1 MKGPIVSIDVSKGK
15 SDYQAFK
22 DLNVKYTGSRSIK
35 HNKEG
40 FDEIVNLVREMEK
53 KLETE
58 VCVVYEATGVYY
70 RVLKKVLEDNNI
82 KQFIINPLLS
92 AKTRKNDS
100 LRSPKT
106 DKLDPK
112 SIAKTY
118 YSHSLHNSHKQET
131 IYHEL
136 RELSRYYE
144 DILVHIRKD
153 KVAFRAQLDIVF
165 PGYDTLYDDL
175 YGPVALAI
183 IEKYPHP
190 EMLQKKKINTV
201 SKVIQNKTCHRQA
214 VSDTMADKA
223 IEYSKTIYSGCD
235 KDDIEVLILQRFIKK
250 LNEDMAEAERTI
262 GEMIK
267 LAQELP
273 DFNIIKSIPGIG
285 DNLAARIIAE
295 LGDMT
300 RFKKKNELVAFAG
313 LDPRISESGQ
323 NDGDHMHITKKG
335 NKRLRCL
342 LYLAVTCSIKLKRD
356 DNSIKDFYIKKKQQS
371 NPMCSKAAK
380 TACASKLV
388 RIIYSMCKTVSY
400 TSTTNNNK
408 IIRLNHPE
416 KKRFFFRD
424 FQRVIKTMKNH

>member
-22 DLNVKYTGSRSIK
+22 NLNVKYTGSRSIK
-35 HNKEG
+35 HTKEG

-58 VCVVYEATGVYY
+58 VCVVYEATGVYH

-100 LRSPKT
+100 LRCPKT

-144 DILVHIRKD
+144 DILVHLRKD
-153 KVAFRAQLDIVF
+153 KVAFRAQLDVVF
-165 PGYDTLYDDL
+165 PGYDALYDDL
-175 YGPVALAI
+175 YGPVALAV

-201 SKVIQNKTCHRQA
+201 SKVIQSKTCHRQA

-223 IEYSKTIYSGCD
+223 IEYSKTIYPGCD
-235 KDDIEVLILQRFIKK
+235 KDDIEVLILQRLIKK
-250 LNEDMAEAERTI
+250 LKEDMAEAERTI

-273 DFNIIKSIPGIG
+273 NFSIIKSIPGIG

-313 LDPRISESGQ
+313 LDPRISESGK

-342 LYLAVTCSIKLKRD
+342 LYLAVTCSIRLKRD

-388 RIIYSMCKTVSY
+388 RIIYSMCKTGELY
-400 TSTTNNNK
+400 QYNK
-408 IIRLNHPE
+408 
-416 KKRFFFRD
+416 
-424 FQRVIKTMKNH
+424 

>member
-22 DLNVKYTGSRSIK
+22 NLNVKYTGSRSIK
-35 HNKEG
+35 HTKEG

-58 VCVVYEATGVYY
+58 VCVVYEATGVYH

-100 LRSPKT
+100 LRCPKT

-118 YSHSLHNSHKQET
+118 YSHSLHNSHKPET

-144 DILVHIRKD
+144 DILVHLRKD
-153 KVAFRAQLDIVF
+153 KVAFRAQLDVVF

-175 YGPVALAI
+175 YGPVALAV

-201 SKVIQNKTCHRQA
+201 SKVIQSKTCHRQA

-250 LNEDMAEAERTI
+250 LKEDMAEAERTI

-273 DFNIIKSIPGIG
+273 DFSIIKSIPGIG

-335 NKRLRCL
+335 NKRLMCL
-342 LYLAVTCSIKLKRD
+342 LYLAVTCSIRLKRD

-388 RIIYSMCKTVSY
+388 RIIYSMCKTGELY
-400 TSTTNNNK
+400 QYNK
-408 IIRLNHPE
+408 
-416 KKRFFFRD
+416 
-424 FQRVIKTMKNH
+424 

>member
-22 DLNVKYTGSRSIK
+22 NLNVKYTGSRSIK
-35 HNKEG
+35 HTKEG

-58 VCVVYEATGVYY
+58 VCVVYEATGVYH

-106 DKLDPK
+106 DKLDSK

-118 YSHSLHNSHKQET
+118 YSHSLHNSHKPET

-144 DILVHIRKD
+144 DILVHLRKD
-153 KVAFRAQLDIVF
+153 KVAFRAQLDVVF

-175 YGPVALAI
+175 YGPVALAV

-214 VSDTMADKA
+214 TSDTMADKA

-235 KDDIEVLILQRFIKK
+235 KDDIEVLILQRLIKK
-250 LNEDMAEAERTI
+250 LKEDMAEAERTI

-273 DFNIIKSIPGIG
+273 DFSIIKSIPGIG

-313 LDPRISESGQ
+313 LDPRISESGK

-342 LYLAVTCSIKLKRD
+342 LYLAVTCSIRLKRD

-388 RIIYSMCKTVSY
+388 RIIYSMCKTGELY
-400 TSTTNNNK
+400 QYNK
-408 IIRLNHPE
+408 
-416 KKRFFFRD
+416 
-424 FQRVIKTMKNH
+424 

>member
-22 DLNVKYTGSRSIK
+22 NLNVKYTGSRSIK
-35 HNKEG
+35 HTKEG

-58 VCVVYEATGVYY
+58 VCVVYEATGVYH

-165 PGYDTLYDDL
+165 PGYDALYDDL
-175 YGPVALAI
+175 YGPVALAV

-201 SKVIQNKTCHRQA
+201 SKVIQSKTCHRKA

-250 LNEDMAEAERTI
+250 LKEDMAEAERTI

-273 DFNIIKSIPGIG
+273 DFSIIKSIPGIG

-300 RFKKKNELVAFAG
+300 KFKKKNELVAFAG
-313 LDPRISESGQ
+313 LDPRISESGK

-342 LYLAVTCSIKLKRD
+342 LYLAVTCSIRLKRD

-388 RIIYSMCKTVSY
+388 RIIYSMCKTGELY
-400 TSTTNNNK
+400 QYNK
-408 IIRLNHPE
+408 
-416 KKRFFFRD
+416 
-424 FQRVIKTMKNH
+424 

>member
-22 DLNVKYTGSRSIK
+22 NLNVKYTGSRSIK
-35 HNKEG
+35 HTKEG

-58 VCVVYEATGVYY
+58 VCVVYEATGVYH

-82 KQFIINPLLS
+82 KHFIINPLLS

-118 YSHSLHNSHKQET
+118 YSHSLHNSHKPET

-144 DILVHIRKD
+144 DILVHLRKD
-153 KVAFRAQLDIVF
+153 KVAFRAQLDVVF

-175 YGPVALAI
+175 YGPVALAV

-201 SKVIQNKTCHRQA
+201 SKVIQSKTCHRQA
-214 VSDTMADKA
+214 MSDTMADKA

-235 KDDIEVLILQRFIKK
+235 KDDIEVLILQRLIKK
-250 LNEDMAEAERTI
+250 LKEDMAEAERTI

-273 DFNIIKSIPGIG
+273 DFSIIKSIPGIG

-313 LDPRISESGQ
+313 LDPRISESGK

-342 LYLAVTCSIKLKRD
+342 LYLAVTCSIRLKRD

-380 TACASKLV
+380 TACVSKLV
-388 RIIYSMCKTVSY
+388 RIIYSMCKTGELY
-400 TSTTNNNK
+400 QYNK
-408 IIRLNHPE
+408 
-416 KKRFFFRD
+416 
-424 FQRVIKTMKNH
+424 

>member
-1 MKGPIVSIDVSKGK
+1 M
-15 SDYQAFK
+15 
-22 DLNVKYTGSRSIK
+22 KYTGSRSIK
-35 HNKEG
+35 HTKEG
-40 FDEIVNLVREMEK
+40 FDEIVSLVREMEK

-58 VCVVYEATGVYY
+58 VCVVYEATGVYH

-106 DKLDPK
+106 DKLDLK

-118 YSHSLHNSHKQET
+118 YSHSLHNSHKPET

-144 DILVHIRKD
+144 DILVHLRKD
-153 KVAFRAQLDIVF
+153 KVAFRAQLDVVF

-175 YGPVALAI
+175 YGPVALAV

-201 SKVIQNKTCHRQA
+201 SKVIQSKTCHRQA
-214 VSDTMADKA
+214 MSDTMADKA

-250 LNEDMAEAERTI
+250 LKEDMAEAERTI

-273 DFNIIKSIPGIG
+273 DFSIIKSIPGIG

-342 LYLAVTCSIKLKRD
+342 LYLAVTCSIRLKRD

-388 RIIYSMCKTVSY
+388 RIIYNMCKTGELY
-400 TSTTNNNK
+400 QYNK
-408 IIRLNHPE
+408 
-416 KKRFFFRD
+416 
-424 FQRVIKTMKNH
+424 

>member
-1 MKGPIVSIDVSKGK
+1 M
-15 SDYQAFK
+15 
-22 DLNVKYTGSRSIK
+22 NVKYTGSRSIK
-35 HNKEG
+35 HTKEG
-40 FDEIVNLVREMEK
+40 FDEIVSLVREMEK

-58 VCVVYEATGVYY
+58 VCVVYEATGVYH

-92 AKTRKNDS
+92 AKTRQTDS

-118 YSHSLHNSHKQET
+118 YSHSLHNSHKPET

-144 DILVHIRKD
+144 DILVHLRKD
-153 KVAFRAQLDIVF
+153 KVAFRAQLDVVF

-175 YGPVALAI
+175 YGPVALAV

-201 SKVIQNKTCHRQA
+201 SKVIQSKTCHRQA
-214 VSDTMADKA
+214 MSDTMADKA

-235 KDDIEVLILQRFIKK
+235 KNDIEVLILQRFIKK
-250 LNEDMAEAERTI
+250 LKEDMAEAERTI

-273 DFNIIKSIPGIG
+273 DFSIIKSIPGIG

-342 LYLAVTCSIKLKRD
+342 LYLAVTCSIRLKRD

-388 RIIYSMCKTVSY
+388 RIIYSMCKTGELY
-400 TSTTNNNK
+400 QYNK
-408 IIRLNHPE
+408 
-416 KKRFFFRD
+416 
-424 FQRVIKTMKNH
+424 

>member
-1 MKGPIVSIDVSKGK
+1 MLSNIQGKKVWSMKGPIVSIDVSKGK

-22 DLNVKYTGSRSIK
+22 NLNVKYTGSRSIK
-35 HNKEG
+35 HTKEG

-58 VCVVYEATGVYY
+58 VCVVYEATGVYH

-175 YGPVALAI
+175 YGPVALAV

-201 SKVIQNKTCHRQA
+201 SKVIQSKTCHRQA
-214 VSDTMADKA
+214 VSDTMADRA

-250 LNEDMAEAERTI
+250 LKEDMAEAERTI

-273 DFNIIKSIPGIG
+273 DFSIIKSIPGIG

-342 LYLAVTCSIKLKRD
+342 LYLAVTCSIRLKRD
-356 DNSIKDFYIKKKQQS
+356 DNSIKDFYVKKKQQS

-388 RIIYSMCKTVSY
+388 RIIYSMCKTGELY
-400 TSTTNNNK
+400 QYNK
-408 IIRLNHPE
+408 
-416 KKRFFFRD
+416 
-424 FQRVIKTMKNH
+424 

>member
-22 DLNVKYTGSRSIK
+22 NLNVKYTGSRSIK
-35 HNKEG
+35 HTKEG

-58 VCVVYEATGVYY
+58 VCVVYEATGVYH

-118 YSHSLHNSHKQET
+118 YSHSLHNSHKPET

-153 KVAFRAQLDIVF
+153 KVSFRAQLDVVF
-165 PGYDTLYDDL
+165 PGYDALYDDL
-175 YGPVALAI
+175 YGPVALAV

-201 SKVIQNKTCHRQA
+201 SKVIQSKTCHRQA

-235 KDDIEVLILQRFIKK
+235 KDDIEVLILQRLIKK
-250 LNEDMAEAERTI
+250 LKEDMAEAERTI

-273 DFNIIKSIPGIG
+273 DFSIIKSIPGIG

-323 NDGDHMHITKKG
+323 DDGDHMHITKKG

-342 LYLAVTCSIKLKRD
+342 LYLAVTCSIRLKRD
-356 DNSIKDFYIKKKQQS
+356 YKMFKVFEIKKKQQS

-388 RIIYSMCKTVSY
+388 RIIYSMCKTGELY
-400 TSTTNNNK
+400 QYNK
-408 IIRLNHPE
+408 
-416 KKRFFFRD
+416 
-424 FQRVIKTMKNH
+424 

>member
-22 DLNVKYTGSRSIK
+22 NLNVKYTGSRSIK
-35 HNKEG
+35 HTKEG

-58 VCVVYEATGVYY
+58 VCVVYEATGVYH

-100 LRSPKT
+100 LRCPKT

-165 PGYDTLYDDL
+165 PGYDALYDDL
-175 YGPVALAI
+175 YGPVALAV

-201 SKVIQNKTCHRQA
+201 SKVIQSKTCHRQA

-250 LNEDMAEAERTI
+250 LKEDMAEAERTI
-262 GEMIK
+262 GEMVK

-273 DFNIIKSIPGIG
+273 DFSIIKSIPGIG

-313 LDPRISESGQ
+313 LDPRISESGK

-342 LYLAVTCSIKLKRD
+342 LYLAVTCSIRLKRD

-371 NPMCSKAAK
+371 SPMCSKAAK

-388 RIIYSMCKTVSY
+388 RIIYSMCKTGELY
-400 TSTTNNNK
+400 QYNK
-408 IIRLNHPE
+408 
-416 KKRFFFRD
+416 
-424 FQRVIKTMKNH
+424 

>member
-1 MKGPIVSIDVSKGK
+1 M
-15 SDYQAFK
+15 
-22 DLNVKYTGSRSIK
+22 
-35 HNKEG
+35 
-40 FDEIVNLVREMEK
+40 
-53 KLETE
+53 
-58 VCVVYEATGVYY
+58 
-70 RVLKKVLEDNNI
+70 
-82 KQFIINPLLS
+82 
-92 AKTRKNDS
+92 
-100 LRSPKT
+100 
-106 DKLDPK
+106 
-112 SIAKTY
+112 
-118 YSHSLHNSHKQET
+118 
-131 IYHEL
+131 
-136 RELSRYYE
+136 
-144 DILVHIRKD
+144 VHIRKD

-165 PGYDTLYDDL
+165 PGYDALYDDL
-175 YGPVALAI
+175 YGPVALAV

-201 SKVIQNKTCHRQA
+201 SKVIQSKTCHRKA

-273 DFNIIKSIPGIG
+273 DFSIIKSIPGIG

-295 LGDMT
+295 IGDMT

-313 LDPRISESGQ
+313 LDPKISESGQ
-323 NDGDHMHITKKG
+323 NDGNHMHITKKG

-342 LYLAVTCSIKLKRD
+342 LYLAVTCSIRLKRD

-388 RIIYSMCKTVSY
+388 RIIYSMCKTGELY
-400 TSTTNNNK
+400 QYNK
-408 IIRLNHPE
+408 
-416 KKRFFFRD
+416 
-424 FQRVIKTMKNH
+424 

>member
-22 DLNVKYTGSRSIK
+22 NLNVKYTGSRSIK
-35 HNKEG
+35 HTKEG
-40 FDEIVNLVREMEK
+40 FDEIVSLVREMEK

-58 VCVVYEATGVYY
+58 VCVVYEATGVYH

-165 PGYDTLYDDL
+165 PGYDALFDDL
-175 YGPVALAI
+175 YGPVALAV

-235 KDDIEVLILQRFIKK
+235 KDDIEVLILQRLIKK

-273 DFNIIKSIPGIG
+273 DFSIIKSIPGIG

-295 LGDMT
+295 IGDMT

-313 LDPRISESGQ
+313 LDPRISESGK

-342 LYLAVTCSIKLKRD
+342 LYLAVTCSIRLKRD
-356 DNSIKDFYIKKKQQS
+356 DNSIKEFYIKKKQQS

-388 RIIYSMCKTVSY
+388 RIIYSMCKTGELY
-400 TSTTNNNK
+400 QYNK
-408 IIRLNHPE
+408 
-416 KKRFFFRD
+416 
-424 FQRVIKTMKNH
+424 

>member
-1 MKGPIVSIDVSKGK
+1 MMERVALSAGRCGSECVEYSGK

-58 VCVVYEATGVYY
+58 VCVVYEATGVYH

-342 LYLAVTCSIKLKRD
+342 LYLAVTCSIRLKRD

-388 RIIYSMCKTVSY
+388 RIIYSMCKTGELY
-400 TSTTNNNK
+400 QYNK
-408 IIRLNHPE
+408 
-416 KKRFFFRD
+416 
-424 FQRVIKTMKNH
+424 

>member
-22 DLNVKYTGSRSIK
+22 NLNVKYTGSRSIK
-35 HNKEG
+35 HTKEG

-58 VCVVYEATGVYY
+58 VCVVYEATGVYH

-100 LRSPKT
+100 LRCPKT

-136 RELSRYYE
+136 RKLSRYYE

-153 KVAFRAQLDIVF
+153 KAAFRAQLDIVF

-175 YGPVALAI
+175 YGPVALAV

-214 VSDTMADKA
+214 VSDTMADRA

-250 LNEDMAEAERTI
+250 LKEDMAEAERTI

-273 DFNIIKSIPGIG
+273 DFSIIKSIPGIG

-300 RFKKKNELVAFAG
+300 RFKKRNELVAFAG

-342 LYLAVTCSIKLKRD
+342 LYLAVTCSIRLKRD

-388 RIIYSMCKTVSY
+388 RIIYSMCKTGELY
-400 TSTTNNNK
+400 QYNK
-408 IIRLNHPE
+408 
-416 KKRFFFRD
+416 
-424 FQRVIKTMKNH
+424 

>member
-22 DLNVKYTGSRSIK
+22 NLNVKYTGSRSIK
-35 HNKEG
+35 HTKEG

-58 VCVVYEATGVYY
+58 VCVVYEATGVYH

-165 PGYDTLYDDL
+165 PGYDDLYDDL
-175 YGPVALAI
+175 YGPIALAV

-190 EMLQKKKINTV
+190 EILQKKKINTV

-250 LNEDMAEAERTI
+250 LKEDMAEAERTI
-262 GEMIK
+262 GEMVK

-273 DFNIIKSIPGIG
+273 DFSIIKSIPGIG

-342 LYLAVTCSIKLKRD
+342 LYLAVTCSIRLKRD

-388 RIIYSMCKTVSY
+388 RIIYSMCKTGELY
-400 TSTTNNNK
+400 QYNK
-408 IIRLNHPE
+408 
-416 KKRFFFRD
+416 
-424 FQRVIKTMKNH
+424 

>member
-22 DLNVKYTGSRSIK
+22 NLNVKYTGSRSIK
-35 HNKEG
+35 HTKEG

-58 VCVVYEATGVYY
+58 VCVVYEATGVYH

-100 LRSPKT
+100 LRCPKT

-165 PGYDTLYDDL
+165 PGYDALYDDL
-175 YGPVALAI
+175 YGPVALAV

-201 SKVIQNKTCHRQA
+201 SKVIRNKTCHRQA

-235 KDDIEVLILQRFIKK
+235 KDDIEVLILQRIIKK
-250 LNEDMAEAERTI
+250 LKEDMAEAERTI

-273 DFNIIKSIPGIG
+273 DFSIIKSIPGIG

-313 LDPRISESGQ
+313 LDPRISESGK

-342 LYLAVTCSIKLKRD
+342 LYLAVTCSIRLKRD

-388 RIIYSMCKTVSY
+388 RIIYSMCKTGELY
-400 TSTTNNNK
+400 QYNK
-408 IIRLNHPE
+408 
-416 KKRFFFRD
+416 
-424 FQRVIKTMKNH
+424 

>member
-58 VCVVYEATGVYY
+58 VCVVYEATGVYH

-313 LDPRISESGQ
+313 LDPRISESEQ

-342 LYLAVTCSIKLKRD
+342 LYLAVTCSIRLKRD

-388 RIIYSMCKTVSY
+388 RIIYSMCKTGELY
-400 TSTTNNNK
+400 QYNK
-408 IIRLNHPE
+408 
-416 KKRFFFRD
+416 
-424 FQRVIKTMKNH
+424 

>member
-22 DLNVKYTGSRSIK
+22 NLNVKYAGSRSIK
-35 HNKEG
+35 HTKEG

-58 VCVVYEATGVYY
+58 VCVVYEATGVYH

-100 LRSPKT
+100 LRCPKT

-165 PGYDTLYDDL
+165 PGYDTLFDDL
-175 YGPVALAI
+175 YGPVALAV

-201 SKVIQNKTCHRQA
+201 SKVIQSKTCHRQA

-235 KDDIEVLILQRFIKK
+235 KDDIEVLILQRLIKK

-262 GEMIK
+262 SEMIK

-273 DFNIIKSIPGIG
+273 DFSIIKSIPGIG

-323 NDGDHMHITKKG
+323 DDGDHMHITKKG

-342 LYLAVTCSIKLKRD
+342 LYLAVTCSIRLKRD

-388 RIIYSMCKTVSY
+388 RIIYSMCKTGELY
-400 TSTTNNNK
+400 QYNK
-408 IIRLNHPE
+408 
-416 KKRFFFRD
+416 
-424 FQRVIKTMKNH
+424 

>member
-22 DLNVKYTGSRSIK
+22 NLNVKYTGSRSIK
-35 HNKEG
+35 HTKEG

-58 VCVVYEATGVYY
+58 VCVVYEATGVYH

-100 LRSPKT
+100 LRCPKT

-136 RELSRYYE
+136 RKLSRYYE

-175 YGPVALAI
+175 YGPVALAV

-214 VSDTMADKA
+214 VSDTMADRA

-250 LNEDMAEAERTI
+250 LKEDMAEAERTI

-273 DFNIIKSIPGIG
+273 DFSIIKSIPGIG

-300 RFKKKNELVAFAG
+300 RFKKRSELVAFAG

-342 LYLAVTCSIKLKRD
+342 LYLAVTCSIRLKRD

-388 RIIYSMCKTVSY
+388 RIIYSMCKTGELY
-400 TSTTNNNK
+400 QY
-408 IIRLNHPE
+408 
-416 KKRFFFRD
+416 KK
-424 FQRVIKTMKNH
+424 

>member
-22 DLNVKYTGSRSIK
+22 EMNVKYTGSRSIK
-35 HNKEG
+35 HTKEG

-58 VCVVYEATGVYY
+58 VCVVYEATGVYH

-100 LRSPKT
+100 LRCPKT

-165 PGYDTLYDDL
+165 PGYDTLFDDL
-175 YGPVALAI
+175 YGPVALAV

-201 SKVIQNKTCHRQA
+201 SKVIQSKTCHRQA

-250 LNEDMAEAERTI
+250 LKEDMAEAERTI

-273 DFNIIKSIPGIG
+273 DFSIIQSIPGIG

-313 LDPRISESGQ
+313 LDPRISESGK

-342 LYLAVTCSIKLKRD
+342 LYLAVTCSIRLKRD
-356 DNSIKDFYIKKKQQS
+356 DNNIKDFYIKKKQQS

-388 RIIYSMCKTVSY
+388 RIIYSMCKTGELY
-400 TSTTNNNK
+400 QYNK
-408 IIRLNHPE
+408 
-416 KKRFFFRD
+416 
-424 FQRVIKTMKNH
+424 

>member
-22 DLNVKYTGSRSIK
+22 NLNVKYTGSRSIK
-35 HNKEG
+35 HTKEG
-40 FDEIVNLVREMEK
+40 FDEIVSLVREMEK

-58 VCVVYEATGVYY
+58 VCVVYEATGVYH

-100 LRSPKT
+100 LRCPKT

-165 PGYDTLYDDL
+165 PGYDTLFDDL
-175 YGPVALAI
+175 YGPVALAV

-201 SKVIQNKTCHRQA
+201 SKVIQSKTCHRQA

-235 KDDIEVLILQRFIKK
+235 KDDIEVLILQRIIKK
-250 LNEDMAEAERTI
+250 LKEDMAEAERTI
-262 GEMIK
+262 GEMVK

-273 DFNIIKSIPGIG
+273 DFSIIKSIPGIG

-342 LYLAVTCSIKLKRD
+342 LYLAVTCSIRLKRD

-388 RIIYSMCKTVSY
+388 RIIYSMCKTGELY
-400 TSTTNNNK
+400 QYNK
-408 IIRLNHPE
+408 
-416 KKRFFFRD
+416 
-424 FQRVIKTMKNH
+424 

>member
-22 DLNVKYTGSRSIK
+22 EMNVKYTGSRSIK
-35 HNKEG
+35 HTKEG

-58 VCVVYEATGVYY
+58 VCVVYEATGVYH

-100 LRSPKT
+100 LRCPKT

-165 PGYDTLYDDL
+165 PGYDALYDDL
-175 YGPVALAI
+175 YGPVALAV

-201 SKVIQNKTCHRQA
+201 SKVIQSKTCHRQA
-214 VSDTMADKA
+214 MSDTMADKA

-250 LNEDMAEAERTI
+250 LKEDMAEAERTI

-273 DFNIIKSIPGIG
+273 DFSIIKSIPGIG

-323 NDGDHMHITKKG
+323 DDGDHMHITKKG

-342 LYLAVTCSIKLKRD
+342 LYLAVTCSIRLKRD

-388 RIIYSMCKTVSY
+388 RIIYSMCKTGELY
-400 TSTTNNNK
+400 QYNK
-408 IIRLNHPE
+408 
-416 KKRFFFRD
+416 
-424 FQRVIKTMKNH
+424 

>member
-58 VCVVYEATGVYY
+58 VCVVYEATGVYH

-92 AKTRKNDS
+92 AKTRKNNS

-342 LYLAVTCSIKLKRD
+342 LYLAVTCSIRLKRD

-388 RIIYSMCKTVSY
+388 RIIYSMCKTGELY
-400 TSTTNNNK
+400 QYNK
-408 IIRLNHPE
+408 
-416 KKRFFFRD
+416 
-424 FQRVIKTMKNH
+424 

>member
-22 DLNVKYTGSRSIK
+22 NLNVKYTGSRSIK
-35 HNKEG
+35 HTKEG

-58 VCVVYEATGVYY
+58 VCVVYEATGVYH

-100 LRSPKT
+100 LRCPKT

-175 YGPVALAI
+175 YGPVALAV

-201 SKVIQNKTCHRQA
+201 SKVIQSKTCHRQA

-273 DFNIIKSIPGIG
+273 DFSIIKSIPGIG

-313 LDPRISESGQ
+313 LDPRISESGK

-342 LYLAVTCSIKLKRD
+342 LYLAVTCSIRLKRD
-356 DNSIKDFYIKKKQQS
+356 DNSIKDFYIIKKKQQS

-388 RIIYSMCKTVSY
+388 RIIYSMCKTGELY
-400 TSTTNNNK
+400 QYNK
-408 IIRLNHPE
+408 
-416 KKRFFFRD
+416 
-424 FQRVIKTMKNH
+424 

>member
-22 DLNVKYTGSRSIK
+22 NLNVKYTGSRSIK
-35 HNKEG
+35 HTKEG

-58 VCVVYEATGVYY
+58 VCVVYEATGVYH

-153 KVAFRAQLDIVF
+153 KVAFRAQLDVVF

-175 YGPVALAI
+175 YGPVALAV

-190 EMLQKKKINTV
+190 EMLQKKKINTI
-201 SKVIQNKTCHRQA
+201 SKVIQSKTCHRQA
-214 VSDTMADKA
+214 MSDTMADKA

-250 LNEDMAEAERTI
+250 LKEDMAEAERTI

-273 DFNIIKSIPGIG
+273 DFSIIKSIPGIG

-323 NDGDHMHITKKG
+323 DDGDHMHITKKG

-342 LYLAVTCSIKLKRD
+342 LYLAVTCSIRLKRD

-388 RIIYSMCKTVSY
+388 RIIYSMCKTGELY
-400 TSTTNNNK
+400 QYNK
-408 IIRLNHPE
+408 
-416 KKRFFFRD
+416 
-424 FQRVIKTMKNH
+424 

>member
-58 VCVVYEATGVYY
+58 VCVVYEATGVYH

-92 AKTRKNDS
+92 AKTRKNNS

-285 DNLAARIIAE
+285 DNLVARIIAE

-342 LYLAVTCSIKLKRD
+342 LYLAVTCSIRLKRD

-388 RIIYSMCKTVSY
+388 RIIYSMCKTGELY
-400 TSTTNNNK
+400 QYNK
-408 IIRLNHPE
+408 
-416 KKRFFFRD
+416 
-424 FQRVIKTMKNH
+424 

>member
-22 DLNVKYTGSRSIK
+22 EMNVKYTGSRSIK
-35 HNKEG
+35 HTKEG

-58 VCVVYEATGVYY
+58 VCVVYEATGVYH

-165 PGYDTLYDDL
+165 PGYDALYDDL
-175 YGPVALAI
+175 YGPVALAV

-201 SKVIQNKTCHRQA
+201 SKVIQSKTCHRQA

-250 LNEDMAEAERTI
+250 LKEDMAEAERTI

-273 DFNIIKSIPGIG
+273 DFSIIKSIPGIG

-300 RFKKKNELVAFAG
+300 KFKKKNELVAFAG
-313 LDPRISESGQ
+313 LDPRISESGK

-342 LYLAVTCSIKLKRD
+342 LYLAVTCSIRLKRD

-388 RIIYSMCKTVSY
+388 RIIYSMCKTGELY
-400 TSTTNNNK
+400 QYNK
-408 IIRLNHPE
+408 
-416 KKRFFFRD
+416 
-424 FQRVIKTMKNH
+424 

>member
-22 DLNVKYTGSRSIK
+22 NLNVKYTGSRSIK
-35 HNKEG
+35 HTKEG

-53 KLETE
+53 KLKTE
-58 VCVVYEATGVYY
+58 VCVVYEATGVYH

-100 LRSPKT
+100 LRCPKT

-118 YSHSLHNSHKQET
+118 SSHSLHNSHKQET

-175 YGPVALAI
+175 YGPVALAV

-201 SKVIQNKTCHRQA
+201 SKVIQSKTCHRQA
-214 VSDTMADKA
+214 VSDTMADRA

-235 KDDIEVLILQRFIKK
+235 KNDIEVLILQRFIKK

-273 DFNIIKSIPGIG
+273 NFNIIKSIPGIG

-313 LDPRISESGQ
+313 GSQ
-323 NDGDHMHITKKG
+323 N
-335 NKRLRCL
+335 
-342 LYLAVTCSIKLKRD
+342 
-356 DNSIKDFYIKKKQQS
+356 
-371 NPMCSKAAK
+371 
-380 TACASKLV
+380 
-388 RIIYSMCKTVSY
+388 
-400 TSTTNNNK
+400 
-408 IIRLNHPE
+408 
-416 KKRFFFRD
+416 
-424 FQRVIKTMKNH
+424 

>member
-58 VCVVYEATGVYY
+58 VCVVYEATGVYH

-342 LYLAVTCSIKLKRD
+342 LYLAVTCSIRLKRD

-380 TACASKLV
+380 IACASKLV
-388 RIIYSMCKTVSY
+388 RIIYSMCKTGELY
-400 TSTTNNNK
+400 QYNK
-408 IIRLNHPE
+408 
-416 KKRFFFRD
+416 
-424 FQRVIKTMKNH
+424 

>member
-22 DLNVKYTGSRSIK
+22 NLNVKYTGSRSIK
-35 HNKEG
+35 HTKEG

-53 KLETE
+53 KLKTE
-58 VCVVYEATGVYY
+58 VCVVYEATGVYH

-100 LRSPKT
+100 LRCPKT

-165 PGYDTLYDDL
+165 PGYDTLFDDL
-175 YGPVALAI
+175 YGPVALAV

-201 SKVIQNKTCHRQA
+201 SKVIQSKTCHRQA
-214 VSDTMADKA
+214 VSDTMADRA

-235 KDDIEVLILQRFIKK
+235 KNDIEVLILQRFIKK

-273 DFNIIKSIPGIG
+273 NFNIIKSIPGIG

-313 LDPRISESGQ
+313 LDPRISESGK

-342 LYLAVTCSIKLKRD
+342 LYLAVTCSIRLKRD

-388 RIIYSMCKTVSY
+388 RIIYSMCKTGELY
-400 TSTTNNNK
+400 QYNK
-408 IIRLNHPE
+408 
-416 KKRFFFRD
+416 
-424 FQRVIKTMKNH
+424 

>member
-22 DLNVKYTGSRSIK
+22 NLNVKYTGSRSIK
-35 HNKEG
+35 HTKEG

-53 KLETE
+53 KLKTE
-58 VCVVYEATGVYY
+58 VCVVYEATGVYH

-175 YGPVALAI
+175 YGPVALAV

-201 SKVIQNKTCHRQA
+201 SKVIQSKTCHRQA
-214 VSDTMADKA
+214 TSDTMADKA

-235 KDDIEVLILQRFIKK
+235 KDDIEVLILKRIIKK

-273 DFNIIKSIPGIG
+273 DFSIIKSVPGIG

-342 LYLAVTCSIKLKRD
+342 LYLAVTCSIRLKRD

-388 RIIYSMCKTVSY
+388 RIIYSMCKTGELY
-400 TSTTNNNK
+400 QYNK
-408 IIRLNHPE
+408 
-416 KKRFFFRD
+416 
-424 FQRVIKTMKNH
+424 

>member
-22 DLNVKYTGSRSIK
+22 EMNVKYTGSRSIK
-35 HNKEG
+35 HTKEG

-53 KLETE
+53 KLKTE
-58 VCVVYEATGVYY
+58 VCVVYEATGVYH

-165 PGYDTLYDDL
+165 PGYDALYDDL
-175 YGPVALAI
+175 YGPVALAV

-201 SKVIQNKTCHRQA
+201 SKVIQSKTCHRQA
-214 VSDTMADKA
+214 VSDTMADRA

-235 KDDIEVLILQRFIKK
+235 KNDIEVLILQRFIKK

-273 DFNIIKSIPGIG
+273 NFNIIKSIPGIG

-313 LDPRISESGQ
+313 LDPRISESGK

-342 LYLAVTCSIKLKRD
+342 LYLAVTCSIRLKRD

-388 RIIYSMCKTVSY
+388 RIIYSMCKTGELY
-400 TSTTNNNK
+400 QYNK
-408 IIRLNHPE
+408 
-416 KKRFFFRD
+416 
-424 FQRVIKTMKNH
+424 

>member
-22 DLNVKYTGSRSIK
+22 NLNVKYTGSRSIK
-35 HNKEG
+35 HTKEG

-58 VCVVYEATGVYY
+58 VCVVYEATGVYH

-136 RELSRYYE
+136 WELSRYYE

-175 YGPVALAI
+175 YGPVALAV

-201 SKVIQNKTCHRQA
+201 SKVIQSKTCHRQA
-214 VSDTMADKA
+214 ASDTMADKA

-250 LNEDMAEAERTI
+250 LKEDMAEAERTI

-273 DFNIIKSIPGIG
+273 DFSIIKSIPGIG

-323 NDGDHMHITKKG
+323 NDGDHMHITKKD

-342 LYLAVTCSIKLKRD
+342 LYLAVTCSIRLKRD

-388 RIIYSMCKTVSY
+388 RIIYSMCKTGELY
-400 TSTTNNNK
+400 QYNK
-408 IIRLNHPE
+408 
-416 KKRFFFRD
+416 
-424 FQRVIKTMKNH
+424 

>member
-22 DLNVKYTGSRSIK
+22 EMNVKYTGSRSIK
-35 HNKEG
+35 HTKEG
-40 FDEIVNLVREMEK
+40 FDEIVSLVREMEK

-58 VCVVYEATGVYY
+58 VCVVYEATGVYH

-112 SIAKTY
+112 SIAKIY
-118 YSHSLHNSHKQET
+118 YSHSLHNSHKPET

-144 DILVHIRKD
+144 DILVHLRKD
-153 KVAFRAQLDIVF
+153 KVAFRAQLDVVF

-175 YGPVALAI
+175 YGPVALAV

-201 SKVIQNKTCHRQA
+201 SKVIQSKTCHRQA
-214 VSDTMADKA
+214 MSDTMADKA

-250 LNEDMAEAERTI
+250 LKEDMAEAERTI

-273 DFNIIKSIPGIG
+273 DFSIIKSIPGIG

-342 LYLAVTCSIKLKRD
+342 LYLAVTCSIRLKRD

-388 RIIYSMCKTVSY
+388 RIIYSMCKTGELY
-400 TSTTNNNK
+400 QYNK
-408 IIRLNHPE
+408 
-416 KKRFFFRD
+416 
-424 FQRVIKTMKNH
+424 

>member
-58 VCVVYEATGVYY
+58 VCVVYEATGVYH
-70 RVLKKVLEDNNI
+70 RVLKKVFEDNNI

-342 LYLAVTCSIKLKRD
+342 LYLAVTCSIRLKRD

-388 RIIYSMCKTVSY
+388 RIIYSMCKTGELY
-400 TSTTNNNK
+400 QYNK
-408 IIRLNHPE
+408 
-416 KKRFFFRD
+416 
-424 FQRVIKTMKNH
+424 

>member
-22 DLNVKYTGSRSIK
+22 EMNVKYTGSRSIK
-35 HNKEG
+35 HTKEG
-40 FDEIVNLVREMEK
+40 FDEIVSLVREMEK

-58 VCVVYEATGVYY
+58 VCVVYEATGVYH

-165 PGYDTLYDDL
+165 PGYDALYDDL
-175 YGPVALAI
+175 YGPVALAV

-201 SKVIQNKTCHRQA
+201 SKVIQSKTCHRQA

-250 LNEDMAEAERTI
+250 LKEDMAEAERTI

-273 DFNIIKSIPGIG
+273 DFSIIKSIPGIG

-300 RFKKKNELVAFAG
+300 KFKKKNELVAFAG
-313 LDPRISESGQ
+313 LDPRISESGK

-342 LYLAVTCSIKLKRD
+342 LYLAVTCSIRLKRD

-388 RIIYSMCKTVSY
+388 RIIYSMCKTGELY
-400 TSTTNNNK
+400 QYNK
-408 IIRLNHPE
+408 
-416 KKRFFFRD
+416 
-424 FQRVIKTMKNH
+424 

>member
-58 VCVVYEATGVYY
+58 VCVVYEATGVYH

-118 YSHSLHNSHKQET
+118 YSHSLHNSYKQET

-342 LYLAVTCSIKLKRD
+342 LYLAVTCSIRLKRD

-388 RIIYSMCKTVSY
+388 RIIYSMCKTGELY
-400 TSTTNNNK
+400 QYNK
-408 IIRLNHPE
+408 
-416 KKRFFFRD
+416 
-424 FQRVIKTMKNH
+424 

>member
-35 HNKEG
+35 HTKEG

-53 KLETE
+53 KLKTE
-58 VCVVYEATGVYY
+58 VCVVYEATGVYH

-100 LRSPKT
+100 LRCPKT

-144 DILVHIRKD
+144 DVLVHIRKD

-165 PGYDTLYDDL
+165 PGYDALYDDL
-175 YGPVALAI
+175 YGPVALAV

-201 SKVIQNKTCHRQA
+201 SKVIQSKTCHRQA

-235 KDDIEVLILQRFIKK
+235 KDDIEVLILQRLIKK
-250 LNEDMAEAERTI
+250 LKEDMAEAERTI

-273 DFNIIKSIPGIG
+273 DFNIIRSVPGIG

-342 LYLAVTCSIKLKRD
+342 LYLAVTCSIRLKRD

-388 RIIYSMCKTVSY
+388 RIIYSMCKTGELY
-400 TSTTNNNK
+400 QYNK
-408 IIRLNHPE
+408 
-416 KKRFFFRD
+416 
-424 FQRVIKTMKNH
+424 